1 MYWYLDTSAFMK
13 LVVEE
18 TASKRMRTWH
28 TSQWGHMVSSEL
40 MRVEALR
47 TARKLEVGFLG
58 PTRQALRTVHLV
70 AVSRSVCDMAAEL
83 GLEEIRSLDALHL
96 ASALLLGDELAGIV
110 TYDERLTVA
119 ARSAGLEVIQ
129 P

>member
-18 TASKRMRTWH
+18 ASSKRMRTWH
-28 TSQWGHMVSSEL
+28 ASQWGHLVSSEL

-47 TARKLEVGFLG
+47 TARKLEGGFLG
-58 PTRQALRTVHLV
+58 PTRQALRAVHLV

-83 GLEEIRSLDALHL
+83 SLDEIRSLDALHL

-110 TYDERLTVA
+110 TYDERLTAA
-119 ARSAGLEVIQ
+119 ARSAGLEVLQ